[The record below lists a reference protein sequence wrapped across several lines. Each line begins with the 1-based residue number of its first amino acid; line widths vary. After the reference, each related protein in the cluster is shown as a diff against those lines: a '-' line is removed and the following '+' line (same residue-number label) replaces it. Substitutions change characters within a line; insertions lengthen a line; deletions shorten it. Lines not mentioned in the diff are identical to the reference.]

1 LFWYKLHCFFA
12 LACEQAHVGA
22 RCEREIQRRGR
33 ETRKCACSDLCHF
46 FHFLGTSSPDSFP
59 PDRLLFTTRARD
71 SMVSLLA
78 GYFCVKEV
86 VLMLPSL
93 HLKAFNTVLNMCRN
107 LISDPTEQFSK
118 LIFVR
123 KILLHRPWEEK
134 SITPILKN
142 VLVIYERFKR
152 HISCFE
158 LNTVANTMSSRG
170 DFGNG

>member
-1 LFWYKLHCFFA
+1 
-12 LACEQAHVGA
+12 
-22 RCEREIQRRGR
+22 
-33 ETRKCACSDLCHF
+33 
-46 FHFLGTSSPDSFP
+46 
-59 PDRLLFTTRARD
+59 
-71 SMVSLLA
+71 MVSLLA